1 MITGFSLFEVIHFYI
16 YFLLTRNL
24 VDCWPGRF
32 ERSFWP
38 RKRWRKSNV
47 CYPLWKKH
55 RQILFR
61 GLHAH
66 VVLCVF
72 AGVMSF
78 TLTVSCLLMFKRGF
92 LPEVMMVYGIR
103 NAFMVFFFTCK
114 HQKCPSRVTFWL
126 ATWTQA
132 MGFDKK
138 MNDSFNSLKSGIQ
151 DFSGNF

>member
-1 MITGFSLFEVIHFYI
+1 LK
-16 YFLLTRNL
+16 LTL
-24 VDCWPGRF
+24 S
-32 ERSFWP
+32 E
-38 RKRWRKSNV
+38 
-47 CYPLWKKH
+47 
-55 RQILFR
+55 ILSR

-78 TLTVSCLLMFKRGF
+78 TLTVSCMLMFKRGF

-103 NAFMVFFFTCK
+103 NAFMVFFFT
-114 HQKCPSRVTFWL
+114 S
-126 ATWTQA
+126 TWIQA
-132 MGFDKK
+132 MGYDKK